1 MTGGAVFS
9 FGVPESRYFERWN
22 PKYVFLDEC
31 TCSKCGLCAM
41 ICPTKE
47 FNATNGDEMVIHIL
61 KNVSNVCNKIEENE
75 QRKANNSRI

>member
-1 MTGGAVFS
+1 METNLL
-9 FGVPESRYFERWN
+9 ESTLIKVN
-22 PKYVFLDEC
+22 TC
-31 TCSKCGLCAM
+31 TCSKCSLCAM
-41 ICPTKE
+41 ICPTKV